1 MIKLIMKISYSVVGF
16 SCLLA
21 SLVEL
26 INGFT
31 SKNCN
36 SDVEIAIYF
45 LIAWGFLSVL
55 SNICE

>member
-1 MIKLIMKISYSVVGF
+1 MKTSYSVVGF

-45 LIAWGFLSVL
+45 LIAWGFLSIL
-55 SNICE
+55 SNIIK